1 MKKHCICLV
10 GEWGAGLSLLS
21 GVLLDFDARS
31 VFGDVGMMMQCDP
44 DRRQRLAGFAECF
57 ERGAYADAERWIR
70 PLVESADADGETL
83 FALAQVVFRQGRR
96 EDAVALMEDLLVQDP
111 VQAVYHNDYG
121 VMLGAL
127 ERWGDAESAHR
138 VALVLDG
145 ANVDARFNLALA
157 LFRQQRDDDA
167 LIVLDELQ
175 RLAPAFAEQYVLRG
189 ELLQSK
195 KQHADAVAAYSR
207 AVELG
212 LERVDVMVNLGL
224 ALSDAGNKEE
234 ALALLATVDG
244 LADEDA
250 AASFSLGNLLRD
262 QGKLDDAIACYR
274 KAVALCPEFAEAH
287 NNLGLVLQS
296 QGDLVGAE
304 VAFACALAA
313 APGLGAAH
321 NNMGNA
327 RIRQGRMDLALAC
340 FRKAIELSPD
350 SAEAWN
356 NLGETYYCLLRLDE
370 AGGAFRQ
377 ALSIRSDCHEARL
390 NLGILLLLKGDFERG
405 WDYYET
411 RWEMPRR
418 RDNRPRFTQP
428 EWAGEPLDGKALLI
442 YVEQGMGDN
451 LQFVRFLPELRRR
464 YPRARL
470 YYWGLRPLL
479 RLFEELAVRHG
490 FELLPETVAGGVPLI
505 DYHIALLSIPRVLG
519 TRLETLPATV
529 PYLVPPVDLTAK
541 WSGRFAALAGLR
553 VGLVWAGG
561 DVYQFDV
568 FRTLSLHALRP
579 LFDIEGICW
588 VSLQKG
594 PAAAQIEV
602 EGLRPRMQD
611 WMDEVDDFADT
622 AAIVSHL
629 DLVISVDT
637 SVAHLAGAMGKSIW
651 LLNRFNT
658 DWRWMLDRSDS
669 PWYPTMRIF
678 RQASFGDWGSVVA
691 SVVDALRQH
700 CAAKVG

>member
-1 MKKHCICLV
+1 
-10 GEWGAGLSLLS
+10 
-21 GVLLDFDARS
+21 
-31 VFGDVGMMMQCDP
+31 MMMQYGP
-44 DRRQRLAGFAECF
+44 DRRQRLMRFAECF
-57 ERGAYADAERWIR
+57 DRGAYEEAEEWIR
-70 PLVESADADGETL
+70 PLFDSAGADGEAL

-96 EDAVALMEDLLVQDP
+96 DEAVALMERLLALDP

-121 VMLGAL
+121 VMLGTL
-127 ERWGDAESAHR
+127 ERWPDAEAAHR

-157 LFRQQRDDDA
+157 LFRQQRDGEA
-167 LIVLDELQ
+167 LTVLDELQ
-175 RLAPAFAEQYVLRG
+175 RLAPSFAEQYVLRG

-195 KQHADAVAAYSR
+195 KQHADAVAAFSR

-212 LERVDVMVNLGL
+212 LERADVLVNLGL
-224 ALSDAGNKEE
+224 ALSDAGNKNE
-234 ALALLATVDG
+234 ALALLVTVDG
-244 LADEDA
+244 LAGDDA
-250 AASFSLGNLLRD
+250 TASFSLGNLLRD
-262 QGKLDDAIACYR
+262 QGKLDEAIRCYR
-274 KAVALCPEFAEAH
+274 KAVALRPDFAEAH
-287 NNLGLVLQS
+287 NNLGLVLQA
-296 QGDLVGAE
+296 QGDTVGAE
-304 VAFACALAA
+304 VAFACALSA
-313 APGLGAAH
+313 APDMGAAH

-327 RIRQGRMDLALAC
+327 RIKQGQMDLALAC

-356 NLGETYYCLLRLDE
+356 NLGETYYCLLCLDE
-370 AGGAFRQ
+370 AEAAFLQ

-418 RDNRPRFTQP
+418 RENRPRFVQP
-428 EWAGEPLDGKALLI
+428 EWTGEPLDGKALLI

-451 LQFVRFLPELRRR
+451 LQFVRFLPELRHL
-464 YPRARL
+464 YPNARL
-470 YYWGLRPLL
+470 YYWGLRPLM
-479 RLFEELAVRHG
+479 RLFDDLATRYG
-490 FELLPETVAGGVPLI
+490 IELLPETVAGGVPPI
-505 DYHIALLSIPRVLG
+505 DYHIALLSIPRCLG
-519 TRLETLPATV
+519 TTLETLPAAV
-529 PYLVPPVDLTAK
+529 PYLAPPNDLQAK
-541 WSGRFAALAGLR
+541 WCDRMRALSGFR

-568 FRTLSLHALRP
+568 FRTLSLCSLMP
-579 LFDIEGICW
+579 LFDIEGISW

-594 PAAAQIEV
+594 PAAGQIEV
-602 EGLRPRMQD
+602 EGVKGRLAD

-622 AAIVSHL
+622 AAIVSQL

-637 SVAHLAGAMGKSIW
+637 SVAHLAGAMGKPVW

-658 DWRWMLDRSDS
+658 DWRWMLDRADS

-691 SVVDALRQH
+691 SVVDALRQCCVAH
-700 CAAKVG
+700 RGNTTA